1 MNSKT
6 GSEKISRVPRSKR
19 QAKESYDRISGFY
32 DYFAGIFERKY
43 KDTALDRLSVAE
55 GETVLEIGF
64 GTGHCL
70 KRIAGLVG
78 DTGKAC
84 GIDISSGMLEE
95 TRKKL
100 EKAGLIHRVELHR
113 GDAAEMPFHDDSFD
127 AVFSSFTLELFDTP
141 EIPMV
146 LGEIKRVLS
155 PGSRFGVVSLSKEDG
170 DSIPVKLYEWVHRK
184 FPEYVDCRPIYVERS
199 LTDAG
204 FGIEH
209 GERAEMFGLP
219 LEIVVAGI

>member
-6 GSEKISRVPRSKR
+6 GSEEISRVPRSKR

-32 DYFAGIFERKY
+32 DYFAGIFESKY
-43 KDTALDRLSVAE
+43 KDTALDRLRFAE

-95 TRKKL
+95 TRKRL

-113 GDAAEMPFHDDSFD
+113 GDAAEMPFSDDSFD

-155 PGSRFGVVSLSKEDG
+155 PGGRFGVVSLSKEDG

-184 FPEYVDCRPIYVERS
+184 FPEYVDCRPIHVERS

-219 LEIVVAGI
+219 LEIVVASI